1 MITAARVLAGDRCLL
16 AHVRQVLGGDVQC
29 PLLACFVHGGAVVG
43 VDELV
48 EELLAGVAE
57 ELGLLAHRCPSRYV
71 LYVASAAG
79 MASAYHSFHR
89 PDLSPATSRT
99 VGEGPQV
106 GGPVPGGRHFL
117 PGSIVIVGS
126 SKALRRWDLLF

>member
-1 MITAARVLAGDRCLL
+1 
-16 AHVRQVLGGDVQC
+16 VQC

-79 MASAYHSFHR
+79 MASACHSFHR